1 MRGLTRWYIILLLF
15 IPIVQNARGETLH
28 SKRRAELLN
37 IESGLS
43 QSWVSALLVDE
54 YGFLWVGTQD
64 GLNRYDGYS
73 FTKYRNNPLDSA
85 SLCSNNINAICED
98 ADGNLWIGTWE
109 GLSFLNRSTGK
120 FTNYYHNLSDV
131 KSLSNNRIYSV
142 YRDKQGVVWVK
153 TLESLDR
160 FNPESNTFD
169 RFPHFYD
176 PFTNPAFIDGYPIF
190 EDTQGRFWVGSKD
203 GLLLFDRGLG
213 LFKRFSNDPGN
224 INSLSSNNVRDIVE
238 DGKGNIWIATNNGL
252 NRLLDINRGFKR
264 YHRQSDVSNCLLSN
278 KINALYIDTKD
289 VLWIA
294 SSKGVCTYK
303 EGAGFSPVSKL
314 VLNPETF
321 STSITSIA
329 EDKSRVMWM
338 GTFSGLIKLDVK
350 EQKFPLYRK
359 DQQGNNLFGNSM
371 VGAIYE
377 DIDGVLWVGT
387 WNAGLYMLNRKT
399 NGITKYSSQLNS
411 PYKIVS
417 DNIYVIYALLGGDV
431 LIGTRDGVQV
441 YNPLTKSFVD
451 FFKLKGV
458 DASSLFQYNR
468 IYSILQDSDKNIWFG
483 TRMGLFRFDGTTI
496 EQYQHNPS
504 DSTTLT
510 SNEVYCI
517 VQEGNTLWLGTLSG
531 LNRMNISSGEVK
543 RYTKSKTYA
552 KGELISNDV
561 ISLHMDS
568 KENLWVGTSSGLH
581 VYDKSKGFFTLIT
594 EEDGLPNNIIYAI
607 EEDDDEH
614 IWVST
619 NWGIAKINST
629 SLAITSYGVSD
640 GLQSY
645 EFNLGASFKSSK
657 GELFFGGISGLNAF
671 FPDSISR
678 SYSTPPLSF
687 TQLEVVTPTE
697 RLIIPLEAR
706 TEVLLRH
713 PFSMISFEFSV
724 LDFTHPERNKYMY
737 KLEGFDED
745 WIPIGYKHFAIFS
758 NIPEGEYTLRVKG
771 ANSDGVWNEVGKSI
785 AVIIKT
791 QWWRTQHAI
800 FVYGFLL
807 LLFLFIFL
815 WTRSRNSRKTSRLL
829 REREVTMGEIEEQ
842 KEELLLKNK
851 NITDSIN
858 YAKRIQEA
866 LIPSEVYFKKILPK
880 SFILLL
886 PKDIVSGD
894 FYWINEIDNRIFVAA
909 IDCTGHGVPGAFMS
923 IIGVELLR
931 NIISVMGIN
940 DPAEILNLLDMGI
953 RDTFSKAVNDEAP
966 NVKDGMDVSFCVIDK
981 ENRTLQFAG
990 AFSNLY
996 LIRDNRLKEIKG
1008 QRYTVGFSY
1017 DLEKPQFFSY
1027 TESIQQNDMIYI
1039 FTDGYV
1045 DQFGGPD
1052 DKKFKFRRFRHLLL
1066 SIHKYPLEAQK
1077 QHLLGSINQ
1086 WKGENEQVDDILI
1099 IGIKPDLA

>member
-1 MRGLTRWYIILLLF
+1 MRGFIKWYIILLLF

-28 SKRRAELLN
+28 GKRQAEMLN

-43 QSWVSALLVDE
+43 QSWVSTLLVDE
-54 YGFLWVGTQD
+54 HGFLWVGTQD

-73 FTKYRNNPLDSA
+73 FTKYRNNPLDSL
-85 SLCSNNINAICED
+85 SLCSNNINTICED
-98 ADGNLWIGTWE
+98 ANGNLWIGTWE
-109 GLSFLNRSTGK
+109 GLSFFNRSTGK
-120 FTNYYHNLSDV
+120 FTNYYHKLSDV
-131 KSLSNNRIYSV
+131 KSISSNRIYSV

-278 KINALYIDTKD
+278 EINALYIDTKD

-517 VQEGNTLWLGTLSG
+517 VQEGNTLWLGTLNG
-531 LNRMNISSGEVK
+531 LNRLDISTGKVK
-543 RYTKSKTYA
+543 RYTKGKVYSR
-552 KGELISNDV
+552 GGLISSDI
-561 ISLHMDS
+561 ISLHLDGND
-568 KENLWVGTSSGLH
+568 KLWVGTPSGLH
-581 VYDKSKGFFTLIT
+581 VYDQSKDFFTLIT

-607 EEDDDEH
+607 EEDDKGS

-619 NWGIAKINST
+619 NWGIAKINPFNLS
-629 SLAITSYGVSD
+629 ITSYGVSD

-678 SYSTPPLSF
+678 SYSTPSLSF
-687 TQLEVVTPTE
+687 TQLEVVTPTQ
-697 RLIIPLEAR
+697 RVIIPLESR
-706 TEVLLRH
+706 TEVIVKH
-713 PFSMISFEFSV
+713 PFSMISFEFAV

-745 WIPIGYKHFAIFS
+745 WIPIDHKHFAIFS
-758 NIPEGEYTLRVKG
+758 NIPEGEYTLRVIG
-771 ANSDGVWNEVGKSI
+771 ANSDGVWNEIGKSI
-785 AVIIKT
+785 SVIIKT
-791 QWWRTQHAI
+791 QWWRTRYAI
-800 FVYGFLL
+800 FVYGFSL

-815 WTRSRNSRKTSRLL
+815 RTRTRILRKTSRLL
-829 REREVTMGEIEEQ
+829 KEREVTMGDMEDQ
-842 KEELLLKNK
+842 KEELLLQNK

-866 LIPSEVYFKKILPK
+866 LIPSESHFKKILPQ
-880 SFILLL
+880 SFILLI

-940 DPAEILNLLDMGI
+940 DPAEILNLLDEGI
-953 RDTFSKAVNDEAP
+953 RDTFSKTVNDEAS

-1017 DLEKPQFFSY
+1017 DLEKPQFYSY

-1045 DQFGGPD
+1045 DQFGGPE

-1066 SIHKYPLEAQK
+1066 SIHRYPLEVQK
-1077 QHLLGSINQ
+1077 QQLLGSINQ

>member
-1 MRGLTRWYIILLLF
+1 MRGFLKWYIILLQF
-15 IPIVQNARGETLH
+15 IPIVQPSRAETLH
-28 SKRRAELLN
+28 GKREAELLN

-43 QSWVSALLVDE
+43 QSLVSALLVDE
-54 YGFLWVGTQD
+54 YGFLWIGTQD
-64 GLNRYDGYS
+64 GLNKYDGYS
-73 FTKYRNNPLDSA
+73 FTKYRNNPLDTA
-85 SLCSNNINAICED
+85 SLCNNNINAICED
-98 ADGNLWIGTWE
+98 ANGNLWIGTRE

-131 KSLSNNRIYSV
+131 RSLSNNRIYSI

-169 RFPHFYD
+169 RFPHFFD
-176 PFTNPAFIDGYPIF
+176 PFTNPAFADGYPIF
-190 EDTQGRFWVGSKD
+190 EDSQGRFWVGSKD
-203 GLLLFDRGLG
+203 GLLLFDRVLG
-213 LFKRFSNDPGN
+213 LFKRFSNDPS
-224 INSLSSNNVRDIVE
+224 ISSTISSNNVRDIVE

-252 NRLLDINRGFKR
+252 NRLSDINRGFRR
-264 YHRQSDVSNCLLSN
+264 YYSQPGVSNCLLSN
-278 KINALYIDTKD
+278 EINALYIDARD

-294 SSKGVCTYK
+294 SNKGVCTYK
-303 EGAGFSPVSKL
+303 GGAGFSPASKFA
-314 VLNPETF
+314 LNPKVL
-321 STSITSIA
+321 STSITSIV
-329 EDKSRVMWM
+329 EDKSNVMWM
-338 GTFSGLIKLDVK
+338 GTFSGLIKLDIK
-350 EQKFPLYRK
+350 DQKFPLYRK

-371 VGAIYE
+371 IGSIYE
-377 DIDGVLWVGT
+377 DADGELWVGT

-399 NGITKYSSQLNS
+399 NSITRYSSQLNY
-411 PYKIVS
+411 PYKIAN
-417 DNIYVIYALLGGDV
+417 DNVHVIYTLQSGDV

-441 YNPLTKSFVD
+441 YNPSTKSFTD
-451 FFKLKGV
+451 FFKLNGI

-468 IYSILQDSDKNIWFG
+468 VYSILQDSDKDIWFG

-496 EQYQHNPS
+496 EQYLHSPS

-510 SNEVYCI
+510 SNEIFCI
-517 VQEGNTLWLGTLSG
+517 VQEGKSLWLGTLSG
-531 LNRMNISSGEVK
+531 LNRLDISTGKVK
-543 RYTKSKTYA
+543 RYVKSKTYA

-561 ISLHMDS
+561 ISLHLDS
-568 KENLWVGTSSGLH
+568 KDKLWVGTTSGLH
-581 VYDKSKGFFTLIT
+581 VYDRINNSFNLIT

-607 EEDDDEH
+607 EEDDKGH

-619 NWGIAKINST
+619 NWGIAKINHSNL
-629 SLAITSYGVSD
+629 SITSYGVSD

-645 EFNLGASFKSSK
+645 EFNLGASFKSPK

-678 SYSTPPLSF
+678 SYSIPSLSF
-687 TQLEVVTPTE
+687 TQLEVVTAAE
-697 RLIIPLEAR
+697 RVITPLEAR
-706 TEVLLRH
+706 TEVIVRH
-713 PFSMISFEFSV
+713 PFSMISFEFAV

-745 WIPIGYKHFAIFS
+745 WIPVGHKHFAMFS
-758 NIPEGEYTLRVKG
+758 NIPEGEYTLRVIG
-771 ANSDGVWNEVGKSI
+771 ANSDGIWNEAGKSI

-791 QWWRTQHAI
+791 QWWRTRYAI
-800 FVYGFLL
+800 LVYGFLL
-807 LLFLFIFL
+807 FLFLSLIL
-815 WTRSRNSRKTSRLL
+815 RKRTRISQRTSRLL
-829 REREVTMGEIEEQ
+829 KEREVSMREIEYQ

-851 NITDSIN
+851 SITDSIN

-866 LIPSEVYFKKILPK
+866 LIPSETYFKTILPD
-880 SFILLL
+880 SFVLLL

-894 FYWINEIDNRIFVAA
+894 FYWINETNNQIFVAA

-940 DPAEILNLLDMGI
+940 DPAQILNLLDKGV
-953 RDTFSKAVNDEAP
+953 RDTFSKTVNDEAS

-1027 TESIQQNDMIYI
+1027 TESIQQDDMIYI

-1066 SIHKYPLEAQK
+1066 SIHKYPLEVQK

-1086 WKGENEQVDDILI
+1086 WKGEREQVDDILI